1 MKLDEDS
8 GVPYYQQ
15 LYDLLKKR
23 ILSGELQGRVPSVKS
38 LMQEYG
44 LGRATPERVLGM
56 LAADGLIRAVIGKG
70 YYTVRK
76 DQG

>member
-1 MKLDEDS
+1 VKLDEDS

-23 ILSGELQGRVPSVKS
+23 ILSGELQGRVPSAKS

-56 LAADGLIRAVIGKG
+56 LADDGLIHAVIGKG

>member
-1 MKLDEDS
+1 VQLDEDS
-8 GVPYYQQ
+8 GEPLYLQ
-15 LYDLLKKR
+15 LYGLLKAQ

-76 DQG
+76 EQG